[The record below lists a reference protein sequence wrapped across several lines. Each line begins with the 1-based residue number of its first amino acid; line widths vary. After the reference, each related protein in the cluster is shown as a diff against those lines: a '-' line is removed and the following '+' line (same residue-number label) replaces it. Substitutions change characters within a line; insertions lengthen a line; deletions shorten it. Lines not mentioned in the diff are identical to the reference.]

1 MNLFAIMGYSAI
13 YTINPESY
21 PADIRNLGVGSANTA
36 AKVASISCP
45 IFTGWILSQSVGF
58 QVAITLFACLFAVTG
73 LFALFLNETGP
84 ESKKTSLVPKS

>member
-21 PADIRNLGVGSANTA
+21 PADIRNLGVGNANSA

-45 IFTGWILSQSVGF
+45 IFTGWILSQNHGF
-58 QVAITLFACLFAVTG
+58 QIGITSFACLFAITG
-73 LFALFLNETGP
+73 LFALFLKETRQ
-84 ESKKTSLVPKS
+84 ESTKTSLIQNS